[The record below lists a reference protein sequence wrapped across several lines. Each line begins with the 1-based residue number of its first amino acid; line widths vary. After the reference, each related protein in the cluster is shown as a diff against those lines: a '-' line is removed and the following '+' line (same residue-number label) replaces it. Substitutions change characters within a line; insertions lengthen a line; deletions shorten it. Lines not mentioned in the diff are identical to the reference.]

1 MQKLK
6 VDKNEKTINNSYY
19 YNSEYLFNEF
29 YNLLNDFIDLC
40 KYNNNDDIIS
50 NNAKFN
56 TDDNIILMF
65 INTEDIRFKDK
76 EDCKKIVY
84 ELNKNNFS
92 LYLISYEE
100 CIQPE
105 KIKNI
110 KSFMSGL
117 FDAHFFQIKNY
128 QQIKQIFMN
137 IATKQTKED
146 IFDYNYENIDLIL

>member
-1 MQKLK
+1 M
-6 VDKNEKTINNSYY
+6 
-19 YNSEYLFNEF
+19 
-29 YNLLNDFIDLC
+29 FID
-40 KYNNNDDIIS
+40 
-50 NNAKFN
+50 
-56 TDDNIILMF
+56 TG
-65 INTEDIRFKDK
+65 DIRFNDK

-100 CIQPE
+100 KIDPE

-110 KSFMSGL
+110 KSFISGL

-137 IATKQTKED
+137 IASKQVHGD
-146 IFDYNYENIDLIL
+146 IYGYNFENIELFM

>member
-1 MQKLK
+1 M
-6 VDKNEKTINNSYY
+6 
-19 YNSEYLFNEF
+19 
-29 YNLLNDFIDLC
+29 
-40 KYNNNDDIIS
+40 
-50 NNAKFN
+50 
-56 TDDNIILMF
+56 DDNIILMF
-65 INTEDIRFKDK
+65 INTEDVRFNDK

-84 ELNKNNFS
+84 DLNKYSFS

-100 CIQPE
+100 IIEPD

-137 IATKQTKED
+137 ISTKQAKEN
-146 IFDYNYENIDLIL
+146 IFEYNYENLDLFL